1 MTDTMTTTEPTC
13 SNLAASPASQAHPAG
28 LDDALAAIGTA
39 DVDSLPTVRIQ
50 AAYRDISC
58 SGSGP
63 ECYRRVRYPHQES
76 GTEWPDS
83 DRLPAC
89 DGLAGT
95 RRASVSCEVPIGT
108 VVVDYERQVYKG
120 KRGRCSVTIG
130 IAYAD
135 ADGDGKVHW
144 IQHRTLRSK
153 PVYEVTLPY
162 GLKIEIE
169 RRD

>member
-1 MTDTMTTTEPTC
+1 MTATTTETTTMTTC
-13 SNLAASPASQAHPAG
+13 SNLAASQAHPAG
-28 LDDALAAIGTA
+28 LDDALAAIGTT
-39 DVDSLPTVRIQ
+39 DVDSLPTVRIR
-50 AAYRDISC
+50 AAYRDLSC

-63 ECYRRVRYPHQES
+63 ECYRRVRYPHAAS

-83 DRLPAC
+83 ERLPAC
-89 DGLAGT
+89 DGRAGT
-95 RRASVSCEVPIGT
+95 RRASVRCEVPIGT
-108 VVVDYERQVYKG
+108 IVVDFERQVYKG